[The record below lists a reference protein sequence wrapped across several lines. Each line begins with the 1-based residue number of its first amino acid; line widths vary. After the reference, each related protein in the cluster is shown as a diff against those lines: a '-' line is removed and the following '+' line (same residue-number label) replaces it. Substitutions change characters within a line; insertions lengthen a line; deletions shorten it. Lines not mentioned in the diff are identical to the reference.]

1 MDLTVR
7 LFAGLRDRAG
17 AEHLLLRDLQ
27 EPVTIATVK
36 AAAVAACPALGALE
50 GVAGV
55 VGTDYAPDHTV
66 IEAGADVALLP
77 PVSGGAPEGSAVDE
91 ALARGVFELWEAP
104 LDLPALEARV
114 RDPRCGA
121 VVSFV
126 GTTRD
131 THRGKRVLRL
141 EYEAFEAMTGPEMA
155 RIFED
160 VRARC
165 GSVEGGEPRM
175 LCVHRVGTVGVGEP
189 SVAIVVA
196 TPHRDDAFSLARGL
210 IDTLKE
216 RLPIWKREV
225 LEDGSHWVGER
236 S

>member
-1 MDLTVR
+1 MDLVVR

-17 AEHLLLRDLQ
+17 SDEVRLTGLT
-27 EPVTIATVK
+27 EPVTIASVK
-36 AAAVAACPALGALE
+36 AAVAEACPVLGSLE

-55 VGTDYAPDHTV
+55 LGTAYAPDHATV
-66 IEAGADVALLP
+66 EPGAEVALLP
-77 PVSGGAPEGSAVDE
+77 PVSGGAPGGVADDE
-91 ALARGVFELWEAP
+91 AWARGVFELWEKP

-131 THRGKRVLRL
+131 THKGQRVLRL
-141 EYEAFEAMTGPEMA
+141 EYEAFEAMTGPEMG
-155 RIFED
+155 RIFAD
-160 VRARC
+160 VLAAC
-165 GSVEGGEPRM
+165 GEVQGGAPRM
-175 LCVHRVGTVGVGEP
+175 LCVHRVGTVAVGEP

-196 TPHRDDAFSLARGL
+196 TPHRADAFDLARGL

>member
-1 MDLTVR
+1 MHRSLASRLPSSETLAAEPWPRHPGQARIVDPPEHRRPAPMDPQKRETQPPAPGR
-7 LFAGLRDRAG
+7 ERRRHPRASG
-17 AEHLLLRDLQ
+17 DW
-27 EPVTIATVK
+27 PVTVE
-36 AAAVAACPALGALE
+36 L
-50 GVAGV
+50 
-55 VGTDYAPDHTV
+55 PDGPHQ
-66 IEAGADVALLP
+66 
-77 PVSGGAPEGSAVDE
+77 
-91 ALARGVFELWEAP
+91 
-104 LDLPALEARV
+104 ARV